1 MESLPLN
8 IAPNYHYTSSSYIIG
23 IIGPVF
29 TMVFILG
36 VLTTIVA
43 IVITGIRACVR
54 RARRSLQTRVVT
66 NAPAA
71 TTIVTTTT
79 QNSTPQTAGFDPL
92 KGYTG
97 YAHPPSY
104 SATGSTYPSTG
115 PGYPTTGYPTT
126 GYPTT
131 GYPTTGYQAAPPP
144 YPS

>member
-1 MESLPLN
+1 M
-8 IAPNYHYTSSSYIIG
+8 T
-23 IIGPVF
+23 VF
-29 TMVFILG
+29 VVVFIVG
-36 VLTTIVA
+36 V
-43 IVITGIRACVR
+43 VITVIRVYAR
-54 RARRSLQTRVVT
+54 QAIIRRSLQTRVVT

-97 YAHPPSY
+97 YTGYTGYSPPPSY

-115 PGYPTTGYPTT
+115 PGYPAA
-126 GYPTT
+126 